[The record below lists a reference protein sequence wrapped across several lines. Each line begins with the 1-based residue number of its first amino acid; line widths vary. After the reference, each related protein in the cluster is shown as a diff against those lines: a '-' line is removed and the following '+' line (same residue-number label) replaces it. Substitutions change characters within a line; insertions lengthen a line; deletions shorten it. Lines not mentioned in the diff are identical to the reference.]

1 MDRIFPEMNAFN
13 LTIDGVA
20 GSKEGKFRLKYVMHS
35 LGDQPGLQI
44 ITPPLT
50 LGSFKY
56 GEHLLTI

>member
-1 MDRIFPEMNAFN
+1 MNAFN